1 MGTGQKKKDHGGGFL
16 AQGAILAAAGI
27 VVKLISLFYR
37 IPVNNILGDQG
48 QGYYGTAYEI
58 YALAL
63 LLTSYSMPLAV
74 SKLVSARL
82 AKGER
87 KNAWKLFKTAL
98 ILAMAVGVVVGFVF
112 FFGADLIATHLL
124 SSPYSA
130 YPLRFLAPG
139 LFVVSTIAVL
149 RGYFQGLGNMVP
161 TAVSQVIEQIVN
173 ATAAILGASIFI
185 RMGLAIAKEQKKPL
199 LSAAYGA
206 AGATL
211 GPVLG
216 ATAALVF
223 LGILIYGYRKKML
236 ARRLARD
243 FTTYEEKRGEL
254 IKIIL
259 LTCAPV
265 LLSTTLYNISQS
277 FDVVIFNNVMSA
289 QGMAEK
295 EYVALWGIFSGKYN
309 TWINVP
315 LAMANALGV
324 SMMPSLTAAVTTGDK
339 DMILKKVHLVIRF
352 AMLIAIPSFVGLA
365 IMSKPILSLLYHQGD
380 IDTPAMMHHIGAVSI
395 VFFCLSTV
403 TNAVLQGINR
413 MMTPVKNAAISLGIH
428 LVGLFIMLAVLHW
441 NVYALVGANI
451 IFSLSMC
458 VLNQIAIRKAIGYK
472 QEVKKTFLI
481 PLGASLVMGIATFGV
496 YVLLCAA
503 TGQTIATILALI
515 VAVAVYGAALLIFGG
530 LTEAELKSMPKGDV
544 IARIGRKLHLLRTK
558 QDQER

>member
-1 MGTGQKKKDHGGGFL
+1 MGSGQKKKDHGGGFL

-27 VVKLISLFYR
+27 IVKLISLFYR

-98 ILAMAVGVVVGFVF
+98 LLAMSVGIVVGMVF
-112 FFGADLIATHLL
+112 FFGADFIATHLL

-161 TAVSQVIEQIVN
+161 TAASQVIEQIVN

-185 RMGLAIAKEQKKPL
+185 KLGLTVAKEQKDSL
-199 LSAAYGA
+199 LAPAYGA

-223 LGILIYGYRKKML
+223 LGLLVYGYRKKRLPRQL
-236 ARRLARD
+236 AKD
-243 FTTYEEKRGEL
+243 CGTYEEKRKEL

-289 QGMAEK
+289 QGMPEK

-324 SMMPSLTAAVTTGDK
+324 SMMPSLTAAVTTGDRE
-339 DMILKKVHLVIRF
+339 MILKKIQLVIRF

-380 IDTPAMMHHIGAVSI
+380 INTPAMMHHVGAISI

-403 TNAVLQGINR
+403 TNAVLQGINK
-413 MMTPVKNAAISLGIH
+413 MMTPVKNAAIALGIH
-428 LVGLFIMLAVLHW
+428 LVGLLIMLVGFRW

-458 VLNQIAIRKAIGYK
+458 ILNQIAIRKAVGYK

-481 PLGASLVMGIATFGV
+481 PLIASAVMGVVTFGV
-496 YVLLCAA
+496 YTFLRSMIGMTISTVIALL
-503 TGQTIATILALI
+503 
-515 VAVAVYGAALLIFGG
+515 VAVAVYGVCLLLFGG
-530 LTEAELKSMPKGDV
+530 LTESELKSMPKGESL
-544 IARIGRKLHLLRTK
+544 ARIAQKLHLLREK
-558 QDQER
+558 